1 MLLRTYA
8 AHALKEVSPLV
19 AYNHAGNY
27 SDLMPHGA
35 PVVAGGAAQIINKKS
50 LNQEKKARPDATRR
64 TSGGV
69 RRLSLK

>member
-35 PVVAGGAAQIINKKS
+35 PVVAGGAAQITK
-50 LNQEKKARPDATRR
+50 KKAQTKKKKRDLMPHGAP
-64 TSGGV
+64 V
-69 RRLSLK
+69 VA